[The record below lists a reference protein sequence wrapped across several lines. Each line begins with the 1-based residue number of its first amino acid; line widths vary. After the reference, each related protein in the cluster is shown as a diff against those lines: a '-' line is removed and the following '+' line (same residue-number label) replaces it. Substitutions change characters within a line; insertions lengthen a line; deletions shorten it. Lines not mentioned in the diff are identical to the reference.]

1 MVVPMTGSC
10 VLRSITEPQRE
21 SAKSD
26 ILLKKSMT
34 RVRTCRSDMQCK
46 FNFLI
51 KIVPFNLS
59 LSNLLHIIDLFRSL
73 KDRKK

>member
-26 ILLKKSMT
+26 ILLKKKSMA
-34 RVRTCRSDMQCK
+34 RVKTCRLDMQCK

-59 LSNLLHIIDLFRSL
+59 LSN
-73 KDRKK
+73 